1 MRELTPYEREPF
13 GYQLASPIDVATRLE
28 DDCDDRQSLERP
40 GSHAFDAG
48 QAVHRIFDR
57 LGDENLNLFRAQ
69 AGRFRLDRD
78 LGWRELREN
87 VVFGVAKRKPAVAKQ
102 RTTQRQDNSFE
113 TNGESNQ
120 SSLWP
125 GRGLLRI
132 ISQYRRHRE
141 ARSSLLPRGGLVRLE

>member
-1 MRELTPYEREPF
+1 LRELATHQRKPF
-13 GYQLASPIDVATRLE
+13 GYQLASPVDVAARLE
-28 DDCDDRQSLERP
+28 DDSDDGQSLERP

-57 LGDENLNLFRAQ
+57 LGDENFNLFRAQ

-87 VVFGVAKRKPAVAKQ
+87 IVFGIAKREPAVTEQ
-102 RTTQRQDNSFE
+102 RTAQRQDNSFE

-125 GRGLLRI
+125 GRALSRTLNH
-132 ISQYRRHRE
+132 YRRHRE
-141 ARSSLLPRGGLVRLE
+141 ARSSPLPREGLVRLA